1 MADDSAAQSASRPNP
16 AAVLMF
22 PGQIIFLCFAVVTGV
37 LVVMVSL
44 YEYRRKRFEPEPT
57 EDRVFRCDGC
67 ASVYTD
73 DHDVDRSR
81 CPECGLFNSPFVFC
95 KETRVPR
102 NLTNNKNLKSE
113 KIYVSD

>member
-1 MADDSAAQSASRPNP
+1 LADDSASQAARRSNP
-16 AAVLMF
+16 AAGLMF

-37 LVVMVSL
+37 LGVMVAL

-67 ASVYTD
+67 AYVYTD

-81 CPECGLFNSPFVFC
+81 CPECGLFNSPFVF
-95 KETRVPR
+95 
-102 NLTNNKNLKSE
+102 
-113 KIYVSD
+113 